1 MSGSKRD
8 AAVFPPAP
16 DTTETL
22 RLECLR
28 LAVAP
33 GRLPSEVLDAAA
45 AYFAFLRPRAAE
57 RMAAEVPTVSP

>member
-1 MSGSKRD
+1 MSGSKRGE
-8 AAVFPPAP
+8 AVFPPAP
-16 DTTETL
+16 DTAEAL

-33 GRLPSEVLDAAA
+33 GRMPSEVLDAAT

-57 RMAAEVPTVSP
+57 RFELVPTISP